1 MSTLITKLPESVTDG
16 TLSKLG
22 EIAIKFNI
30 PQDTAIANRKI
41 VIGHN
46 NVTAT
51 LRIVGSGNFV
61 NSSDV
66 SLGKEI
72 TTSLGQ
78 NTIYLSTGEFI
89 VFVGDKYKLE
99 VLNLADVPSGY
110 EFVSDM
116 KYTSLLVNVN
126 IPYANKDAEEP
137 LYLSDLDLSYVN
149 QFKAVVSTAS
159 NKIVGS
165 FKNFN
170 LVRLGV
176 LQVTRQSAFE
186 GDFADLTGS
195 TNLVDFRVGYTASH
209 GNFVNLGGNVNLSI
223 ISVEKCSGVTGA
235 LEDFLDALKTNGKVS
250 SNISLFLVDSG
261 VTYGGAVI
269 TTNKTATFD
278 ASGNWTVS

>member
-1 MSTLITKLPESVTDG
+1 MSTLITKFPESVSDG

-46 NVTAT
+46 NGAAN
-51 LRIVGSGNFV
+51 LRIVGNGNFV

-78 NTIYLSTGEFI
+78 NTIYLSTGDFI

-116 KYTSLLVNVN
+116 KYTSLMSQVN

-137 LYLSDLDLSYVN
+137 LYLSDLDLSYVS
-149 QFKAVVSTAS
+149 QFKAVVSSAS

-170 LVRLGV
+170 FVRMGL

-186 GDFADLTGS
+186 GDFADLNGS
-195 TNLVDFRVGYTASH
+195 TNFVDFRVGYTASH
-209 GNFVNLGGNVNLSI
+209 GNFVNLGGNVNLSV

-269 TTNKTATFD
+269 TTNKTASFD
-278 ASGNWTVS
+278 SSGNWTVS

>member
-30 PQDTAIANRKI
+30 PQDTAIADRKI

-46 NVTAT
+46 NGTAT

-72 TTSLGQ
+72 TTSLGL
-78 NTIYLSTGEFI
+78 NTIYLSTGNFI

-99 VLNLADVPSGY
+99 LLNLADVPSGY

-116 KYTSLLVNVN
+116 KYTSLLSSIN

-137 LYLSDLDLSYVN
+137 LYLSDLDLSYTG
-149 QFKAVVSTAS
+149 QFRAVVSSNS

-170 LVRLGV
+170 LAKLG
-176 LQVTRQSAFE
+176 LLYMTRQSAFE
-186 GDFADLTGS
+186 GDFADLAGT
-195 TNLVDFRVGYTASH
+195 TTLLDFRVGYTASH
-209 GNFVNLGGNVNLSI
+209 GDFVNLGSNVNLAVV
-223 ISVEKCSGVTGA
+223 SVEKCSGVTGA

-250 SNISLFLVDSG
+250 SNITLFLVDSG
-261 VTYGGAVI
+261 VTYGGAAI
-269 TTNKTATFD
+269 TTSKTVSFD

>member
-46 NVTAT
+46 NGTAT
-51 LRIVGSGNFV
+51 LRIVGNGNFV

-78 NTIYLSTGEFI
+78 NTIYLSTGDFI

-116 KYTSLLVNVN
+116 KYTSLLNNVN
-126 IPYANKDAEEP
+126 IPYANKNAEEP

-149 QFKAVVSTAS
+149 QFRAVVSSPS

-170 LVRLGV
+170 LARLGL

-186 GDFADLTGS
+186 GDFGDLDGS
-195 TNLVDFRVGYTASH
+195 TNFVDFRVGYTASH

-250 SNISLFLVDSG
+250 SNISLFLVDSS
-261 VTYGGAVI
+261 VTYGGAAI
-269 TTNKTATFD
+269 TTNKTASFD